1 MDKSKLILP
10 ISILLGCI
18 ILGGFYYVSETNKQ
32 KLIEKPQLL
41 QREMDD
47 TFIETEK
54 KEEEN
59 SSKTKIISQL
69 DYFDS
74 TFENLL
80 VNAHMKCGWLAEH
93 NNAILR
99 NDIEMLREFPDT
111 LETDTDNCRSKLAEV
126 ILFRKELVAE
136 PELVNLRKK
145 ISEFVEI
152 TINLATYALE
162 GGGQAEI
169 MNNYE
174 EDLRKL
180 RTEIREEI
188 IIARR
193 QYNQ

>member
-1 MDKSKLILP
+1 MDKNKLILP

-18 ILGGFYYVSETNKQ
+18 ILGGFYYASQINKQ
-32 KLIEKPQLL
+32 NYENNKLNIKIEGK
-41 QREMDD
+41 
-47 TFIETEK
+47 TEK
-54 KEEEN
+54 QEKRN
-59 SSKTKIISQL
+59 PSKTRIISQL

-80 VNAHMKCGWLAEH
+80 VNAHIKCGWLAEH

-99 NDIEMLREFPDT
+99 NDVEMLREFPDT
-111 LETDTDNCRSKLAEV
+111 LETDTNNCRSKLAEV

-162 GGGQAEI
+162 GGGQAEM

-174 EDLRKL
+174 EDFRKL

-188 IIARR
+188 IVARR
-193 QYNQ
+193 QYN